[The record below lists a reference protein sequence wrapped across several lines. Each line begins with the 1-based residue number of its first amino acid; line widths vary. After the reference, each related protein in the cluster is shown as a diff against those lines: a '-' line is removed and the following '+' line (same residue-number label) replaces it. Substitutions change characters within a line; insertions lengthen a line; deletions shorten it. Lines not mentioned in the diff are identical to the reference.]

1 MTSAHRTDATQF
13 REQAAQARWIA
24 ARALT
29 DEDQKFWL
37 RLADELHQLALQAEL
52 GRLSPATLQTIK
64 RVEMM
69 DHLLQSEHHVMRGEH
84 HIERQREIVA
94 SLEKTDPQEAGRAR
108 ELLAQFEEMQVMHII
123 YRDRLRSQLGKVEA
137 P

>member
-1 MTSAHRTDATQF
+1 
-13 REQAAQARWIA
+13 
-24 ARALT
+24 
-29 DEDQKFWL
+29 
-37 RLADELHQLALQAEL
+37 LHQLALQAEL

-84 HIERQREIVA
+84 HIERQREVVA
-94 SLEKTDPQEAGRAR
+94 SLEKTDPQASRAR
-108 ELLAQFEEMQVMHII
+108 QLLVQFEEMQVMHIT
-123 YRDRLRSQLGKVEA
+123 YRDRLRSELADLEE